1 MVSDDDLH
9 ASVSGF
15 QKEQA
20 RKKKVCSLCAH
31 CIQNPHVRDKRHR
44 PEDTQIQ
51 YLCVR
56 RGKSMALKPDM
67 AIHVAIGRNGRER
80 YRHLRRAWRR

>member
-31 CIQNPHVRDKRHR
+31 CIQNPRVRDKRHR

-56 RGKSMALKPDM
+56 RGEEHAFETGHGNSCS
-67 AIHVAIGRNGRER
+67 
-80 YRHLRRAWRR
+80 

>member
-1 MVSDDDLH
+1 MVSDDDLR
-9 ASVSGF
+9 ASISGF

-56 RGKSMALKPDM
+56 RGEEHAFETGHGKL
-67 AIHVAIGRNGRER
+67 
-80 YRHLRRAWRR
+80 L

>member
-20 RKKKVCSLCAH
+20 RKK
-31 CIQNPHVRDKRHR
+31 NPRVRDKRHR

-56 RGKSMALKPDM
+56 RGEEHAFETGHGNSCSYWK
-67 AIHVAIGRNGRER
+67 GRP
-80 YRHLRRAWRR
+80 